1 MAQNTEDMSIRCRL
15 SVVGCL
21 ALWKERASGRQ
32 ALPSS
37 CCVGRP
43 TTGNR
48 QLTTTLAFVLALL
61 TGCAYKHKDADLVIH
76 NAHIVTLDSAD
87 HEFQAMAIKDGR
99 VIELGPE
106 NQILN
111 EYTAKETYDA
121 AGHTVY
127 PGFIDGHCH
136 FFGYGLNKQKI
147 DLQGVKNWDEALDR
161 TVAFAKARPNSEWI
175 LGRGWDQN
183 LWTDKSFPDNTKLNE
198 LFPDR
203 PVLLQR
209 VDGHAAMVNQVAL
222 DRVGLNAKSVIAG
235 GILEVKNGKPTGLL
249 VDNAVDVFQKIFD
262 EADEPTKRQALLDAQ
277 TDCFEKGL
285 TMVCDAGLDVG
296 TIELIK
302 KMQEE
307 GALKIR
313 VYAMVAD
320 KPENLEHFAKSGAIN
335 TDRLW
340 VRSVK
345 VYSDGALGSKGA
357 LLLKP
362 YEQSIETDTLA
373 AEAYA
378 RLAKRKGFNVSKQFI
393 DSLLQERI
401 AYFTKQIGS
410 TEALEKFYGKSI
422 AEIVAYFRPTVLR
435 DQLAQRVW
443 GSCSQRERDSISITL
458 SKTPYGLL
466 LKDRTHMMEIAKWCM
481 DHDFQ
486 MATHCIGDSAD
497 RFMLDVY
504 AEVLKGTNDK
514 RWRIEHTQCMDPAD
528 FHLFADNSIIP
539 SVQPTHLLS
548 DAPWAIDRIG
558 PERFKSAY
566 AWNTLRKQIGI
577 VALGTDFPV
586 EAIDP
591 LATYYAAVV
600 RKYRDGSEIV
610 GSPKEEALSPKDALL
625 GMTLWNAM
633 ASFTENDLGT
643 IETGKR
649 ADFTVVD
656 RDLLKADEEGLR
668 KAKVMATFVNGENVS
683 E

>member
-1 MAQNTEDMSIRCRL
+1 MVPIKTPLDMKQL
-15 SVVGCL
+15 LLVGCL
-21 ALWKERASGRQ
+21 LISVISQIACG
-32 ALPSS
+32 
-37 CCVGRP
+37 
-43 TTGNR
+43 
-48 QLTTTLAFVLALL
+48 
-61 TGCAYKHKDADLVIH
+61 YKHKDADLVIH
-76 NAHIVTLDSAD
+76 NARIISMDSEE
-87 HEFQAMAIKDGR
+87 HTYQAMAVKDGR
-99 VIELGPE
+99 IIELGPE
-106 NQILN
+106 QQILN
-111 EYTAKETYDA
+111 EYSAKETYDA

-147 DLQGVKNWDEALDR
+147 DLQGVKSWDEAIER
-161 TVAFAKARPNSEWI
+161 AVAFAKAHPTTEWI

-183 LWTDKSFPDNTKLNE
+183 QWTDKSFPNNTRLNE

-209 VDGHAAMVNQVAL
+209 IDGHAAVVNQVAL
-222 DRVGLNAKSVIAG
+222 ERVGLNAKSVIAG
-235 GILEVKNGKPTGLL
+235 GILELKNGKPTGLL

-262 EADEPTKRQALLDAQ
+262 EADETTKRQALLDAQ

-320 KPENLEHFAKSGAIN
+320 KAENLEHFAKTGAIN

-340 VRSVK
+340 VRCVK
-345 VYSDGALGSKGA
+345 VYGDGALGSRGA
-357 LLLKP
+357 LLKQP
-362 YEQSIETDTLA
+362 YAD
-373 AEAYA
+373 
-378 RLAKRKGFNVSKQFI
+378 V
-393 DSLLQERI
+393 DSTH
-401 AYFTKQIGS
+401 F
-410 TEALEKFYGKSI
+410 
-422 AEIVAYFRPTVLR
+422 
-435 DQLAQRVW
+435 
-443 GSCSQRERDSISITL
+443 
-458 SKTPYGLL
+458 GLL
-466 LKDRTHMMEIAKWCM
+466 LSSREHMLKVATWCN
-481 DHDFQ
+481 DHGFQ

-514 RWRIEHTQCMDPAD
+514 RWRIEHAQCMDPGD
-528 FHLFADNSIIP
+528 FHLFAENSIIP
-539 SVQPTHLLS
+539 SVQPTHLVS

-558 PERFKSAY
+558 AERFKSAY
-566 AWNTLRKQIGI
+566 AWNTLRKQLGMIT
-577 VALGTDFPV
+577 LGTDFPV

-600 RKYRDGSEIV
+600 RKYRDGSEII
-610 GSPKEEALSPKDALL
+610 GSPMEEALSRKDALL
-625 GMTLWNAM
+625 GMTMWNAM

-649 ADFTVVD
+649 ADFTIVD
-656 RDLLKADEEGLR
+656 RDLLKADEVGLR
-668 KAKVMATFVNGENVS
+668 KANVVATVVSGEIVFK
-683 E
+683 